1 MPRSIAGRFS
11 RAICIVLDKSPD
23 AAHFFRPPLR
33 WKVRYPVKSP
43 VSRLVTLAILLSL
56 PVMSTAQT
64 APVAS
69 HATDPVFSAAA
80 VRSHV
85 EFLADD
91 LLKGRDTGSE
101 GHEIAA
107 RYVASQFDSLGL
119 KPAGD
124 NGGWLQRI
132 GFQQTER
139 TATPGTLT
147 LTGPKGTK
155 SWTHG
160 TDVIVGMNPDE
171 PRVDLSAPLVFLGYG
186 IENARMG
193 INDYAGLD
201 VKGKIVVTLRG
212 YPKGLPSEEGAHL
225 SATKAQVAQ
234 SHGAV
239 GMLSLGTLQ
248 SMKAR
253 PWARMLT
260 FANEPD
266 FTWVDGDGKAFND
279 APGIRAAAT
288 LNEPAVEALF
298 AGAPQSIATI
308 RKLADKPGGK
318 PKGFA
323 LKTSARIQVDS
334 VGKRVSSPNV
344 VAILPGSD
352 PVLKDQYV
360 VLSAH
365 LDHIGVSEAKP
376 GDKPDTDRINNGALD
391 NAAGIATMLEVARA
405 MAQSPDKPRR
415 SIIFLASTGE
425 EKGLLG
431 ADYFARHPA
440 VPIGQIVG
448 NVDLDMPLLLYPF
461 TDVIA
466 FGANHSTLGPI
477 VASAVAPMKIG
488 LSPDPMPQEG
498 IFVRSDHYMFVKQG
512 VPAVFLA
519 TGYANGG
526 EKAWGDFLGGNYHH
540 PGDDM
545 NQKIDW
551 QAGARFAEA
560 NYRITRAMANGD
572 APPQWYKGDFFG
584 DAFAPQATKATK

>member
-1 MPRSIAGRFS
+1 MNRLA
-11 RAICIVLDKSPD
+11 LL
-23 AAHFFRPPLR
+23 AAA
-33 WKVRYPVKSP
+33 SA
-43 VSRLVTLAILLSL
+43 LVL
-56 PVMSTAQT
+56 PVALSAQSP
-64 APVAS
+64 A
-69 HATDPVFSAAA
+69 DPIFSPAA
-80 VRSHV
+80 VRAHV

-91 LLKGRDTGSE
+91 LLAGRDTGSE

-107 RYVASQFDSLGL
+107 RYVASQFDGLGL

-124 NGGWLQRI
+124 AGANGVSWFQRI
-132 GFQQTER
+132 GFQKTEFGQTP
-139 TATPGTLT
+139 ATLT
-147 LTGPKGTK
+147 VSGAGEAKRF
-155 SWTHG
+155 THAG
-160 TDVIVGMNPDE
+160 DVLVGLNAAE
-171 PRVDLSAPLVFLGYG
+171 PHLDVTAPLVFVGYG
-186 IENARMG
+186 LENKRLG
-193 INDYAGLD
+193 LDDYAGLD

-225 SATKAQVAQ
+225 SATKGKIAEA
-234 SHGAV
+234 HGAI
-239 GMLSLGTLQ
+239 GMLSFGTLQ

-253 PWARMLT
+253 PWARMVQM
-260 FANEPD
+260 ADEPD
-266 FTWVDGDGKAFND
+266 FTWVSPEGVPFEA
-279 APGIRAAAT
+279 APGLRASAA
-288 LNEPAVEALF
+288 LNDSAAQALF
-298 AGAPQSIATI
+298 AGAPTTIAAI
-308 RKLADKPGGK
+308 RKTADKAGGK

-323 LKTSARIQVDS
+323 LKTSVTIRADS
-334 VGKRVSSPNV
+334 VSQRVTSPNV

-352 PVLKDQYV
+352 PKLKDEYV

-365 LDHIGVSEAKP
+365 LDHIGVSPAKA
-376 GDKPDTDRINNGALD
+376 GDPADKDRINNGALD
-391 NAAGIATMLEVARA
+391 NGAGIATMLEVARA

-431 ADYFARHPA
+431 ADYYARHPS
-440 VPIGQIVG
+440 VPIKQIVG

-477 VASAVAPMKIG
+477 VAKAVAPMGVK
-488 LSPDPMPQEG
+488 LSPDPMPQET

-526 EKAWGDFLGGNYHH
+526 EKAWGDFLGGAYHH

-551 QAGARFAEA
+551 DAGARFAQA
-560 NYRITRAMANGD
+560 NYRITRAMADGD
-572 APPQWYKGDFFG
+572 TPPLWFAQDFFG
-584 DAFAPQATKATK
+584 DLFAPDAPKAPK

>member
-1 MPRSIAGRFS
+1 MKTAL
-11 RAICIVLDKSPD
+11 AL
-23 AAHFFRPPLR
+23 AAM
-33 WKVRYPVKSP
+33 
-43 VSRLVTLAILLSL
+43 TALLL
-56 PVMSTAQT
+56 PAALPAQN
-64 APVAS
+64 AA
-69 HATDPVFSAAA
+69 DPVFTPASMRA
-80 VRSHV
+80 HV

-91 LLKGRDTGSE
+91 LLAGRDTGSE

-107 RYVASQFDSLGL
+107 RYVASQFDGLGL

-124 NGGWLQRI
+124 DGSWLQRI
-132 GFQQTER
+132 GFQRTER
-139 TATPGTLT
+139 TATPAVLT
-147 LTGPKGTK
+147 LTGPGGTK

-160 TDVIVGMNPDE
+160 TDVIVGLNPDE
-171 PRVDLSAPLVFLGYG
+171 PKVDLSAPLVFVGYG

-193 INDYAGLD
+193 LNDYAGLD
-201 VKGKIVVTLRG
+201 VQGKIVVTLRG

-225 SATKAQVAQ
+225 SATKAKVAQ

-239 GMLSLGTLQ
+239 GMLSVGTLQ

-253 PWARMLT
+253 PWARMLA
-260 FANEPD
+260 FANDPD
-266 FTWVDGDGKAFND
+266 FTWVDTDGKAHVD
-279 APGIRAAAT
+279 APGIRATAT
-288 LNEPAVEALF
+288 LNEPAVAALF
-298 AGAPQSIATI
+298 AGAPQSIAAI
-308 RKLADKPGGK
+308 RKLADKSGGK

-323 LKTSARIQVDS
+323 LKGSARIQVDS

-352 PVLKDQYV
+352 PVLKNQYV

-365 LDHIGVSEAKP
+365 LDHIGVSEAKAD
-376 GDKPDTDRINNGALD
+376 DKPDTDRINNGALD

-405 MAQSPDKPRR
+405 MAQSPQKPRR

-431 ADYFARHPA
+431 ADYFARHPS
-440 VPIGQIVG
+440 VPVSQIVG

-466 FGANHSTLGPI
+466 FGADHSTLGPI
-477 VASAVAPMKIG
+477 VAKAVAPMTIT

-526 EKAWGDFLGGNYHH
+526 EKAWGDFLGGAYHR

-545 NQKIDW
+545 TQKIDW
-551 QAGARFAEA
+551 TAGARFAEA
-560 NYRITRAMANGD
+560 NYRLTLAMADGD
-572 APPQWYKGDFFG
+572 APPRWFAKDFFG
-584 DAFAPQATKATK
+584 DLFAPQAEKASH

>member
-1 MPRSIAGRFS
+1 MKTPFALAAMTALLLPAALPARS
-11 RAICIVLDKSPD
+11 
-23 AAHFFRPPLR
+23 AA
-33 WKVRYPVKSP
+33 
-43 VSRLVTLAILLSL
+43 
-56 PVMSTAQT
+56 
-64 APVAS
+64 
-69 HATDPVFSAAA
+69 DPVFTAAA
-80 VRSHV
+80 MRAHV

-91 LLKGRDTGSE
+91 LLQGRDTGSE

-107 RYVASQFDSLGL
+107 RYVASQFDGLGL

-124 NGGWLQRI
+124 AGGWLQRI
-132 GFQQTER
+132 AFQQTER
-139 TATPGTLT
+139 TNIPAVLT
-147 LTGPKGTK
+147 LTGPAGDN

-160 TDVIVGMNPDE
+160 TDIIVGLNPDE
-171 PRVDLSAPLVFLGYG
+171 PKVDLSAPLVFVGYG

-193 INDYAGLD
+193 LNDYAGLD

-225 SATKAQVAQ
+225 SATKAKVAEA
-234 SHGAV
+234 HGAV
-239 GMLSLGTLQ
+239 GMLSVATLQ

-266 FTWVDGDGKAFND
+266 FTWVDTDGQAHVD
-279 APGIRAAAT
+279 APGIRAAASV
-288 LNEPAVEALF
+288 NEPVVAALF
-298 AGAPQSIATI
+298 AGAPQSIAAI
-308 RKLADKPGGK
+308 RKQADKPGGK
-318 PKGFA
+318 PRGFA
-323 LKTSARIQVDS
+323 LKGSARIQVES
-334 VGKRVSSPNV
+334 VGKRVTSPNV
-344 VAILPGSD
+344 VGILPGSD
-352 PVLKDQYV
+352 PVLQREYV

-365 LDHIGVSEAKP
+365 LDHIGISEAKP
-376 GDKPDTDRINNGALD
+376 DDKPDTDRINNGALD
-391 NAAGIATMLEVARA
+391 NAAGIATLLEVARA
-405 MAQSPDKPRR
+405 MAQSPQKPRR

-440 VPIGQIVG
+440 VPVRQIVG

-477 VASAVAPMKIG
+477 VANAVAPMTIK

-519 TGYANGG
+519 TGFANGG
-526 EKAWGDFLGGNYHH
+526 EKAWGDFLGGAYHH

-551 QAGARFAEA
+551 NAGARFAEA
-560 NYRITRAMANGD
+560 NYRITRALADSD
-572 APPQWYKGDFFG
+572 AAPLWYQADFFG
-584 DAFAPQATKATK
+584 DTFAPNAKKAAH

>member
-1 MPRSIAGRFS
+1 MKTPFALAAMTALLLPAALPARS
-11 RAICIVLDKSPD
+11 
-23 AAHFFRPPLR
+23 AA
-33 WKVRYPVKSP
+33 
-43 VSRLVTLAILLSL
+43 
-56 PVMSTAQT
+56 
-64 APVAS
+64 
-69 HATDPVFSAAA
+69 DPVFTAAA
-80 VRSHV
+80 MRAHV

-91 LLKGRDTGSE
+91 LLQGRDTGSE

-107 RYVASQFDSLGL
+107 RYVASQFDGLGL

-124 NGGWLQRI
+124 AGGWLQRI
-132 GFQQTER
+132 AFQQTER
-139 TATPGTLT
+139 TNIPAVLT
-147 LTGPKGTK
+147 LTGPAGDK

-160 TDVIVGMNPDE
+160 TDVIVGLNPDE
-171 PRVDLSAPLVFLGYG
+171 PKVDLSAPLVFVGYG

-193 INDYAGLD
+193 LNDYAGLD

-225 SATKAQVAQ
+225 SATKAKVAEA
-234 SHGAV
+234 HGAV
-239 GMLSLGTLQ
+239 GMLSVGTLQ

-266 FTWVDGDGKAFND
+266 FTWVDTDGQAHVD
-279 APGIRAAAT
+279 APGIRAAASV
-288 LNEPAVEALF
+288 NEPVVAALF
-298 AGAPQSIATI
+298 AGAPQSIAAI
-308 RKLADKPGGK
+308 RKQADKPGGK
-318 PKGFA
+318 PRGFA
-323 LKTSARIQVDS
+323 LKGSARIQVES
-334 VGKRVSSPNV
+334 VGKRVTSPNV

-352 PVLKDQYV
+352 PVLQREYV

-365 LDHIGVSEAKP
+365 LDHIGISEAKP
-376 GDKPDTDRINNGALD
+376 DDKPDTDRINNGALD
-391 NAAGIATMLEVARA
+391 NAAGIATLLEVARA
-405 MAQSPDKPRR
+405 MAQSPQKPRR

-440 VPIGQIVG
+440 VPVRQIVG

-477 VASAVAPMKIG
+477 VANAVAPMTIK

-519 TGYANGG
+519 TGFANGG
-526 EKAWGDFLGGNYHH
+526 EKAWGDFLGGAYHH

-551 QAGARFAEA
+551 NAGARFAEA
-560 NYRITRAMANGD
+560 NYRITRALADSD
-572 APPQWYKGDFFG
+572 AAPLWYQADFFG
-584 DAFAPQATKATK
+584 DTFAPNAKKAAH

>member
-1 MPRSIAGRFS
+1 MKTTIALAAPLA
-11 RAICIVLDKSPD
+11 AITALLLP
-23 AAHFFRPPLR
+23 AA
-33 WKVRYPVKSP
+33 
-43 VSRLVTLAILLSL
+43 L
-56 PVMSTAQT
+56 PAQT
-64 APVAS
+64 AA
-69 HATDPVFSAAA
+69 DPVFTAAA
-80 VRSHV
+80 MRAHV

-91 LLKGRDTGSE
+91 LLQGRDTGSE

-107 RYVASQFDSLGL
+107 RYVASQFDGLGL

-124 NGGWLQRI
+124 DGGWLQRI
-132 GFQQTER
+132 AFQQTER
-139 TATPGTLT
+139 ATTPGTLT
-147 LTGPKGTK
+147 LTGPKGAK
-155 SWTHG
+155 NWTHG
-160 TDVIVGMNPDE
+160 TDVLIGMNADDPN
-171 PRVDLSAPLVFLGYG
+171 VDLSAPLVFVGYG

-225 SATKAQVAQ
+225 SATKAQAAQ
-234 SHGAV
+234 AHGAV
-239 GMLSLGTLQ
+239 GMLSVGTLQ

-253 PWARMLT
+253 PWSRMVH
-260 FANEPD
+260 FANDPD
-266 FTWVDGDGKAFND
+266 FGWVGPDGKPFD
-279 APGIRAAAT
+279 EAPGIRASAS
-288 LNEPAVEALF
+288 LNEPAVDALF

-308 RKLADKPGGK
+308 RKLTDKAGGK

-323 LKTSARIQVDS
+323 LKGTARIQVES

-352 PVLKDQYV
+352 PVLKNEYV

-365 LDHIGVSEAKP
+365 LDHIGISEAKP

-405 MAQSPDKPRR
+405 MAQSPEKPRR

-440 VPIGQIVG
+440 VPVKQIVG

-477 VASAVAPMKIG
+477 VAKAVAPMNIK

-526 EKAWGDFLGGNYHH
+526 EKAWGEFLGGAYHH

-545 NQKIDW
+545 SQKIDW
-551 QAGARFAEA
+551 DAGARFAEA
-560 NYRITRAMANGD
+560 NYRITRVMADGD
-572 APPQWYKGDFFG
+572 TAPLWYKGDFFG
-584 DAFAPQATKATK
+584 DTFAADAEKAAK

>member
-1 MPRSIAGRFS
+1 MKTPFALAAMTALLLPAALPARS
-11 RAICIVLDKSPD
+11 
-23 AAHFFRPPLR
+23 AA
-33 WKVRYPVKSP
+33 
-43 VSRLVTLAILLSL
+43 
-56 PVMSTAQT
+56 
-64 APVAS
+64 
-69 HATDPVFSAAA
+69 DPVFTAAA
-80 VRSHV
+80 MRAHV

-91 LLKGRDTGSE
+91 LLQGRDTGSE

-107 RYVASQFDSLGL
+107 RYVASQFDGLGL

-124 NGGWLQRI
+124 AGGWLQRI
-132 GFQQTER
+132 AFQQTER
-139 TATPGTLT
+139 TNIPAVLT
-147 LTGPKGTK
+147 LTGPAGDK

-160 TDVIVGMNPDE
+160 TDVIVGLNPDE
-171 PRVDLSAPLVFLGYG
+171 PKVDLSAPLVFVGYG

-193 INDYAGLD
+193 LNDYAGLD

-225 SATKAQVAQ
+225 SATKAKVAEA
-234 SHGAV
+234 HGAV
-239 GMLSLGTLQ
+239 GMLSVATLQ

-266 FTWVDGDGKAFND
+266 FTWVDTDGQAHVD
-279 APGIRAAAT
+279 APGIRAAASV
-288 LNEPAVEALF
+288 NEPVVAALF
-298 AGAPQSIATI
+298 AGAPQSIAAI
-308 RKLADKPGGK
+308 RKQADKPGGK
-318 PKGFA
+318 PRGFA
-323 LKTSARIQVDS
+323 LKGSARIQVES
-334 VGKRVSSPNV
+334 VGKRVASPNV
-344 VAILPGSD
+344 VGILPGSD
-352 PVLKDQYV
+352 PVLQREYV

-365 LDHIGVSEAKP
+365 LDHIGISEAKP
-376 GDKPDTDRINNGALD
+376 DDKPDTDRINNGALD
-391 NAAGIATMLEVARA
+391 NAAGIATLLEVARA
-405 MAQSPDKPRR
+405 MALSPEKPRR

-440 VPIGQIVG
+440 VPVRQIVG

-477 VASAVAPMKIG
+477 VANAVAPMTIK

-519 TGYANGG
+519 TGFANGG
-526 EKAWGDFLGGNYHH
+526 EKAWGDFLGGAYHH

-551 QAGARFAEA
+551 NAGARFAEA
-560 NYRITRAMANGD
+560 NYRITRALADSD
-572 APPQWYKGDFFG
+572 AAPLWYQADFFG
-584 DAFAPQATKATK
+584 DTFAPNAKKAAH

>member
-1 MPRSIAGRFS
+1 MKTPLALIAMT
-11 RAICIVLDKSPD
+11 ALLLP
-23 AAHFFRPPLR
+23 AA
-33 WKVRYPVKSP
+33 
-43 VSRLVTLAILLSL
+43 L
-56 PVMSTAQT
+56 PAQS
-64 APVAS
+64 AA
-69 HATDPVFSAAA
+69 DPVFTPAAMRA
-80 VRSHV
+80 HV

-107 RYVASQFDSLGL
+107 RYVASQFDALGL

-124 NGGWLQRI
+124 AGSWLQRI
-132 GFQQTER
+132 AFQQTER
-139 TATPGTLT
+139 TKTPATLT
-147 LTGPKGTK
+147 LTGPGGDK

-160 TDVIVGMNPDE
+160 TDVIVGLNPDE
-171 PRVDLSAPLVFLGYG
+171 PRVDLSAPLVFVGYG

-193 INDYAGLD
+193 LNDYAGLD

-225 SATKAQVAQ
+225 SATKAKVAEA
-234 SHGAV
+234 HGAI
-239 GMLSLGTLQ
+239 GMLSVGTLQ
-248 SMKAR
+248 SMKTR

-266 FTWVDGDGKAFND
+266 VTWIDTDGKAHVD
-279 APGIRAAAT
+279 APSIRAAASV
-288 LNEPAVEALF
+288 NEPVVAALF
-298 AGAPQSIATI
+298 AGAPQSIAAI
-308 RKLADKPGGK
+308 RKLADKPSGK

-323 LKTSARIQVDS
+323 LKGTARIQVES
-334 VGKRVSSPNV
+334 AGKRVSSPNV

-352 PVLKDQYV
+352 PVLKNDYV

-365 LDHIGVSEAKP
+365 LDHIGISEAKP
-376 GDKPDTDRINNGALD
+376 GDKADTDRINNGALD
-391 NAAGIATMLEVARA
+391 NAAGVATMLEVARA

-431 ADYFARHPA
+431 ADYFARHPT
-440 VPIGQIVG
+440 VPIRQIVG

-466 FGANHSTLGPI
+466 FGADHSTLGPI
-477 VASAVAPMKIG
+477 VANAVAPMGIK
-488 LSPDPMPQEG
+488 LSPDPMPQESV
-498 IFVRSDHYMFVKQG
+498 FVRSDHYMFVKQG

-519 TGYANGG
+519 TGFANGG
-526 EKAWGDFLGGNYHH
+526 EKAWGDFLGGAYHH

-545 NQKIDW
+545 TQKIDW
-551 QAGARFAEA
+551 AAGARFAEA
-560 NYRITRAMANGD
+560 NYRITRAMADGD
-572 APPQWYKGDFFG
+572 APPRWFAKDFFG
-584 DAFAPQATKATK
+584 DTFAPQAEKAAK